1 MKIVVTSSGRKNN
14 RTFTIEVLDGQAI
27 IHTEA
32 ADGVKK
38 RDEVVWKL
46 ADLYGALD
54 IEMIEAKPAEF
65 KFTEIPSIPVLE
77 ETEADDFFEDNQE
90 FVYARILQ
98 AVEEGIRAQ
107 RDSIRLFE
115 LNGTGV
121 YITSDK
127 DDWKNGVQQ
136 SLEYFIAI
144 EQYDKCII
152 ARQILQKL

>member
-1 MKIVVTSSGRKNN
+1 MKIVVTSTGKKNS

-54 IEMIEAKPAEF
+54 IEMVEAKPAEF

-77 ETEADDFFEDNQE
+77 ENEADDFFEDNQE

-98 AVEEGIRAQ
+98 AVEEGIRAH

-121 YITSDK
+121 FITSDK
-127 DDWKNGVQQ
+127 EDWKNGVQQ
-136 SLEYFIAI
+136 SLEYFVAV
-144 EQYDKCII
+144 EQYDKCIV
-152 ARQILQKL
+152 ARQILQRL

>member
-77 ETEADDFFEDNQE
+77 EEEADEFFDDNSE
-90 FVYARILQ
+90 FVFDRILQ
-98 AVEEGIRAQ
+98 AVEEGVIAK

-115 LNGTGV
+115 LNGTDV
-121 YITSDK
+121 YITSNRE
-127 DDWKNGVQQ
+127 DWKSGVQQ
-136 SLEYFIAI
+136 ALDYFASV
-144 EQYDKCII
+144 EQYNKCIV
-152 ARQILQKL
+152 ARQLMLKL

>member
-127 DDWKNGVQQ
+127 DDWRNGVQQ

>member
-1 MKIVVTSSGRKNN
+1 MKIVVTSTGKKNN

-32 ADGVKK
+32 AEGVKK

-77 ETEADDFFEDNQE
+77 EAEADDFFEDNQE

-121 YITSDK
+121 YITSEK
-127 DDWKNGVQQ
+127 GDWKNGVQQ
-136 SLEYFIAI
+136 SLEYFVAI

-152 ARQILQKL
+152 ARQILQRL